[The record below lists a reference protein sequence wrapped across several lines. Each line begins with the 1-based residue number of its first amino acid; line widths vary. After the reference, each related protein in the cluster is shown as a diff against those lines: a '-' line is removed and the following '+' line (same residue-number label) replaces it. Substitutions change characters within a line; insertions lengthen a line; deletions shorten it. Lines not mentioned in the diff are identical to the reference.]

1 MIDPAIKALAQSP
14 NYAALAVPLPSGQ
27 IMNHVMWVDATDD
40 EIWINTEPGRPKYAA
55 MKAAAS
61 VTVTVIDAA
70 NPYRYGEVRG
80 SVVGEITGDEAMAHI
95 NALAQRYMGQDYP
108 FETTG
113 RVILRIAPVRQRV
126 QG

>member
-1 MIDPAIKALAQSP
+1 MLEPAIKSLAQGP
-14 NYAALAVPLPSGQ
+14 NCAALAVPLASGQ

-40 EIWINTEPGRPKYAA
+40 EIWINTEPQRPKYAA
-55 MKAAAS
+55 MKAAPS

-70 NPYRYGEVRG
+70 NPYHYGEVRG
-80 SVVGEITGDEAMAHI
+80 TVVGEITGDEAMAHI
-95 NALAQRYMGQDYP
+95 NALAQRYMGQAYP
-108 FETTG
+108 YETDG